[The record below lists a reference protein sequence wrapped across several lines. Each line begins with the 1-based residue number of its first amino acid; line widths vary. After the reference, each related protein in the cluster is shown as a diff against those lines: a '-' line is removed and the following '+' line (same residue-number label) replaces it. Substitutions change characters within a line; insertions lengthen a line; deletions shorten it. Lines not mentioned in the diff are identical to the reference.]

1 MYSLKIEELTK
12 IYKRVFGRDI
22 KAVDNL
28 TLSVEQ
34 GEIFGF
40 LGPNGAGK
48 TTTLKMLTG
57 LLYPTSGRAW
67 ILGKEIQET
76 EPKKKIGFLPEH
88 PSFYQHLSGLELLSF
103 YGGVFGIEK
112 GKRNKK
118 IETVLDLVG
127 LKDVANQRIHS
138 YSKGMIQRIGI
149 AQSLINDPEL
159 VILDEPLSGL
169 DPIGRKDVKDILLSL
184 KEEGKTVFFST
195 HILPDV
201 EKICDRVGILIDG
214 KLVKVGSLNELLKEE
229 TKTTDITLQE
239 IDEKIL
245 SEVKSLSTQCLVKNK
260 KVFLTVDSSEK
271 VEQIQRIV
279 CSSNSRIISLI
290 PQLKTLEEYFSHLVA
305 LKDNKNRE

>member
-1 MYSLKIEELTK
+1 MISVKIEELTK
-12 IYKRVFGRDI
+12 IYKRLFGKAL
-22 KAVDNL
+22 KAVDHL
-28 TLSVEQ
+28 TLSIEE

-57 LLYPTSGRAW
+57 LLYPTSGKAW
-67 ILGKEIQET
+67 ILEKEIKEI

-88 PSFYQHLSGLELLSF
+88 PSFYQHLSARELLHF
-103 YGGVFGIEK
+103 YGAIFGIEN
-112 GKRNKK
+112 GKRKKK
-118 IETVLDLVG
+118 IESLFALVG
-127 LKDVANQRIHS
+127 LEDVADQRIHS

-184 KEEGKTVFFST
+184 REEGKTVFFST

-229 TKTTDITLQE
+229 IKTIDITLSE
-239 IDEKIL
+239 IDEQIL
-245 SEVKSLSTQCLVKNK
+245 SEVRSLSAECIVKDR
-260 KVFLTVDSSEK
+260 KVFLTIDSTKK
-271 VEQIQRIV
+271 VEQIQRVI
-279 CSSNSRIISLI
+279 CRSNCRIISII
-290 PQLKTLEEYFSHLVA
+290 PQLKTLEEYFSHLVTH
-305 LKDNKNRE
+305 KDNKNRK